1 MPVKSLSKRIRGLR
15 CKGASKG
22 VIAKTVDFILSRR
35 TKNRLAFIRP
45 FVTGNVLDL
54 GCSVGSV
61 SCVLLREGLDVRS
74 VDVEDVSIY
83 EDIKVDVYDGTTLKY
98 KDKEFESCLLTHVL
112 HHCDNQ
118 IAVLKEAQRVSKR
131 IIIVDDVYR
140 NGFERFLVYTNDILG
155 NFGDAGGSYRTEKEW
170 EEAFE
175 SLGLKVLEKK
185 VFLGFPFPPLYCRYS
200 AYVLE

>member
-1 MPVKSLSKRIRGLR
+1 MPVKSLSKGIRGLR

-22 VIAKTVDFILSRR
+22 VIAQIVDFILSRR
-35 TKNRLAFIRP
+35 TKKRLAFTRP
-45 FVTGNVLDL
+45 FITGNVLDL
-54 GCSVGSV
+54 GCSIGSV
-61 SCVLLREGLDVRS
+61 SCSLLREGLNVRS

-98 KDKEFESCLLTHVL
+98 RDKEFKSCLLTHVL
-112 HHCDNQ
+112 HHCSDQ

-131 IIIVDDVYR
+131 VIIIEDVYR
-140 NGFERFLVYTNDILG
+140 NGFERFLVYFNDILG
-155 NFGDAGGSYRTEKEW
+155 NFGDAGGNYRSEKEW
-170 EEAFE
+170 EVVFE
-175 SLGLKVLEKK
+175 YLGLKVLKKK

>member
-1 MPVKSLSKRIRGLR
+1 MPVKSLSKGIRGLR

-22 VIAKTVDFILSRR
+22 VIAQIVDFILSRR
-35 TKNRLAFIRP
+35 TKKRLAFTRP
-45 FVTGNVLDL
+45 FITGNVLDL
-54 GCSVGSV
+54 GCSIGSV
-61 SCVLLREGLDVRS
+61 SCSLLREGLNVRS

-98 KDKEFESCLLTHVL
+98 RDKEFESCLLTHVL
-112 HHCDNQ
+112 HHCSDQ

-131 IIIVDDVYR
+131 VIIIEDVYR
-140 NGFERFLVYTNDILG
+140 NGFERFLVYFNDILG
-155 NFGDAGGSYRTEKEW
+155 NFGDAGGNYRSEKEW
-170 EEAFE
+170 EVVFE
-175 SLGLKVLEKK
+175 YLGLKVLKKK

>member
-1 MPVKSLSKRIRGLR
+1 MPVKSLSKGIRGLR

-22 VIAKTVDFILSRR
+22 VIAQIVDFILSRR
-35 TKNRLAFIRP
+35 TKKRLAFTRP
-45 FVTGNVLDL
+45 FITGNVLDL
-54 GCSVGSV
+54 GCSIGSV
-61 SCVLLREGLDVRS
+61 SCSLLREGLNVRS

-98 KDKEFESCLLTHVL
+98 RDKEFESCLLTHVL
-112 HHCDNQ
+112 HHCRDQ

-131 IIIVDDVYR
+131 VIIIEDVYR
-140 NGFERFLVYTNDILG
+140 NGFERFLVYFNDILG
-155 NFGDAGGSYRTEKEW
+155 NFGDAGGNYRSEKEW
-170 EEAFE
+170 EVVFE
-175 SLGLKVLEKK
+175 YLGLKVLKKK